1 VLDRRFHLSK
11 SAIRRHRTEIRR
23 RRVEP
28 LALLGRRRTNP
39 IPGQP
44 ASPLVLARRH
54 TISGW
59 LLYKLHHA
67 RSHRRPANS
76 GPTAPAPASDVH
88 LAGARSGK
96 GPRDGDV
103 RYPPGTAEAERR
115 RGKTTPLEPAK
126 WTCHATEQ
134 TSPATHHIYRAW
146 ILCHN
151 GNRSSIARPSLTRPH
166 PSPNGPSL
174 SRPSSSG
181 RGTWRPRAAG
191 RRRRPRG
198 HRSPGATGRRPRCSR
213 PGARATSARA
223 AARSAPPT
231 GAPAPPPSHPAA
243 AKDGLAPS
251 TSARTASITSRSAS
265 GPTGRGPR
273 GRRRRGRSPAGWTA
287 SARCC
292 ASHPQRPPGSP
303 KVVEPPSPRRRW
315 RRKRPA
321 GLLIL
326 CPAAGHRCRSGGG
339 RRCRCCLR

>member
-1 VLDRRFHLSK
+1 LNIKIVGIVHIF
-11 SAIRRHRTEIRR
+11 TPE
-23 RRVEP
+23 
-28 LALLGRRRTNP
+28 RTN
-39 IPGQP
+39 
-44 ASPLVLARRH
+44 
-54 TISGW
+54 
-59 LLYKLHHA
+59 
-67 RSHRRPANS
+67 
-76 GPTAPAPASDVH
+76 
-88 LAGARSGK
+88 
-96 GPRDGDV
+96 
-103 RYPPGTAEAERR
+103 
-115 RGKTTPLEPAK
+115 
-126 WTCHATEQ
+126 
-134 TSPATHHIYRAW
+134 
-146 ILCHN
+146 
-151 GNRSSIARPSLTRPH
+151 
-166 PSPNGPSL
+166 SL
-174 SRPSSSG
+174 SLSLWLPSSSG
-181 RGTWRPRAAG
+181 RGCRPRAAVPRHHRQRG
-191 RRRRPRG
+191 R
-198 HRSPGATGRRPRCSR
+198 RSPGATGRRRRCSR
-213 PGARATSARA
+213 PGARATSAPA

-303 KVVEPPSPRRRW
+303 KVVEPPSPCRRW